1 VGVTRLPAGLRVVT
15 EAVPGAASV
24 ALGFYIGTGS
34 RDEPTELAGASH
46 FLEHLLFKGTEA
58 RGARALAEA
67 VDAVGGDLN
76 AYTAHEHT
84 AFHARLPAAEL
95 ALGLDVLSEVVWD
108 PALRPADVDSERA
121 VILEELAMEEDTPD
135 DRVLTLLAEALFPDH
150 PLGREVLGTRASIE
164 AIGRDDVAAF
174 HRRWYRPANVVV
186 AVAGAVEHEEVVE
199 GVRAR
204 LRGADGGEVP
214 ERTPPATG
222 ARPRAVLRRR
232 AEQAHLALG
241 VRGLSREDPD
251 RYALAV
257 ANQIL
262 GGGTA
267 SRLFQS
273 VREERG
279 LAYSVHSWVDAH
291 VDAGALVAYAGT
303 AVEHLGEVLALLDAG
318 LRDLTEGVTDDEV
331 RVAAGYLAG
340 SREPDGP
347 HRRAAA
353 HHRVRAPGRP
363 GAGRLPGGHPRR
375 RGPCGPAR
383 PGRRRADGRRARAGA
398 RPPRAAEGGV
408 SEPMGERTR
417 QAERHGH
424 GGTIRRMVQR

>member
-95 ALGLDVLSEVVWD
+95 ALGLDVLSEVVWE

-204 LRGADGGEVP
+204 LRGSDGGEVP
-214 ERTPPATG
+214 ERTAPATG

-318 LRDLTEGVTDDEV
+318 LRGLTEGVTDDDV

-340 SREPDGP
+340 STVLALEDPGSRMARIGELQLTTGSVPPLDRALAGYRAVTPDDVVRVARRLLGGVEPTV
-347 HRRAAA
+347 A
-353 HHRVRAPGRP
+353 VLAPGR
-363 GAGRLPGGHPRR
+363 ALRALPRV
-375 RGPCGPAR
+375 A
-383 PGRRRADGRRARAGA
+383 
-398 RPPRAAEGGV
+398 
-408 SEPMGERTR
+408 
-417 QAERHGH
+417 
-424 GGTIRRMVQR
+424 

>member
-95 ALGLDVLSEVVWD
+95 ALGLDVLSEVVWE

-340 SREPDGP
+340 STVLALEDPGSRMARIGELQLTTGSVPPVDRALAGYRAVTPDDVVRVARRVLGGVEPTV
-347 HRRAAA
+347 A
-353 HHRVRAPGRP
+353 VLAPGR
-363 GAGRLPGGHPRR
+363 ALRALPRV
-375 RGPCGPAR
+375 A
-383 PGRRRADGRRARAGA
+383 
-398 RPPRAAEGGV
+398 
-408 SEPMGERTR
+408 
-417 QAERHGH
+417 
-424 GGTIRRMVQR
+424 

>member
-1 VGVTRLPAGLRVVT
+1 VVT

-24 ALGFYIGTGS
+24 ALGFYVGTGS
-34 RDEPTELAGASH
+34 RDEPDELAGASH

-84 AFHARLPAAEL
+84 AFHIRLPAGEL
-95 ALGLDVLSEVVWD
+95 DLGLDVLSEVVWA
-108 PALRPADVDSERA
+108 PALRPEDVESERA

-135 DRVLTLLAEALFPDH
+135 DRVLTLLADALFPGH
-150 PLGREVLGTRASIE
+150 PLGREVLGTRDSI
-164 AIGRDDVAAF
+164 AGLGRDGVATF

-186 AVAGAVEHEEVVE
+186 AAAGALDHAAVVE

-204 LRGADGGEVP
+204 LAGAEGGEVP
-214 ERTPPATG
+214 VRTAPSRPAR
-222 ARPRAVLRRR
+222 ARAVLRRR
-232 AEQAHLALG
+232 AEQAHLAVG
-241 VRGLSREDPD
+241 VRGLAREDDD
-251 RYALAV
+251 RFALAV

-279 LAYSVHSWVDAH
+279 LAYSVHSWVEAH
-291 VDAGALVAYAGT
+291 VDTGALVTYAGT
-303 AVEHLGEVLALLDAG
+303 AVEHLAEVLALLEAALRG
-318 LRDLTEGVTDDEV
+318 LADGVTDDEV

-340 SREPDGP
+340 STVLALEDPGSRMARMGETLLVTGAVTPVEESLAGYRSVTPDDVARVARRLLADGP
-347 HRRAAA
+347 PTVA
-353 HHRVRAPGRP
+353 VLAPGR
-363 GAGRLPGGHPRR
+363 ALRALPRV
-375 RGPCGPAR
+375 A
-383 PGRRRADGRRARAGA
+383 
-398 RPPRAAEGGV
+398 
-408 SEPMGERTR
+408 
-417 QAERHGH
+417 
-424 GGTIRRMVQR
+424 